1 MTDTE
6 YLPVNVQ
13 TPLWSCSC
21 GSTPLSFLFRP
32 HNPTSILILLELVQR
47 SHVIEVYV
55 LLMWYTNSAPIKC
68 EVSRDSSLYRCFP
81 VRILFYSAPL
91 GSSSSTQQLKL
102 VLVNSVYFDDPI
114 LQITIG
120 IWTSADG
127 LNGRFVRDFRN
138 ECWIDFN

>member
-102 VLVNSVYFDDPI
+102 VLVNSIYPDDRHYVLINTPNYN
-114 LQITIG
+114 
-120 IWTSADG
+120 WHMDVC
-127 LNGRFVRDFRN
+127 R
-138 ECWIDFN
+138 WIEWSVCEGFSQ